1 MRHSTYFIIIFIYC
15 VLLSCTRD
23 DTLHARLDTDY
34 RLLKRSDSILSL
46 YTSKGEWTKA
56 LSYAYS
62 SDSASSGRDV
72 VNSLQAYAYIGQ
84 CYLATDCYDSCRTYL
99 EKGLAIWE
107 SVKHSQPENEFA
119 YKSAYVL
126 YNSLG
131 IYTVNIENDYEKAM
145 RYFTDGSK
153 IASSRG
159 DKYYNMVFLSN
170 MAVVSNIRKDTSGI
184 KYAAE
189 IYKYGICKKDTST
202 ICNGAYLQAA
212 FYLMKGELSRAKEML
227 NRALQLTDPD
237 DLRYGEML
245 NLYAEIL
252 YKDSLPSEA
261 ERYYESAMKY
271 TGHISASAAT
281 AIYLSYGHFL
291 LQEKRFSEAI
301 RVLKKGTGIAEDS
314 DNRVHKYQLY
324 LSLSQAYEA
333 VGNTS
338 AALAYHKKY
347 STESENAI
355 NIEKERAVNELT
367 RKYEQEIY
375 EQEIY
380 RHNMEIVSQKRAL
393 AISIAIASITAGLSA
408 VILSMYRK
416 KDRLYS
422 KIVKQYRDEF
432 EKKQKNE
439 IQTAAAGKDIFDKVE
454 KLIKYDGKY
463 RDNSLTR
470 DSLAEMIGTNR
481 TYLSKVV
488 NEKTGMSFVNY
499 LNSYRIEKSLEILSD
514 SDDNT
519 PLKAIGPAVGFNSM
533 STFYK
538 LFREKVGMTP
548 AKYRQKI
555 IEISKND
562 NLTKTA

>member
-99 EKGLAIWE
+99 
-107 SVKHSQPENEFA
+107 
-119 YKSAYVL
+119 
-126 YNSLG
+126 
-131 IYTVNIENDYEKAM
+131 DYEKAM

-380 RHNMEIVSQKRAL
+380 RHNMEIASQKRAL